1 MYAKLVFRNAK
12 RSVKDYLIYIVTMTI
27 CVTLFYSFLSISSRY
42 YQPDIGS
49 EYNFT
54 ILSDGMKAAI
64 CVITLFLLFLIRFVN
79 HYMLRRKQKEFAV
92 QSIMGMEQK
101 TVGRLFFAETFM
113 MGILSIAIGIF
124 LGVFCS
130 QFITAMLLTTYGKSY
145 ELSWTLFP
153 DTVLLTIGFFIFS
166 FLIVGI
172 FNTRTIRKTK
182 IIDMLAAEK
191 ENDPALKKSRWI
203 AAVVLLFEG
212 FTVWMLLTGVQKI
225 VFYYDGRFAIPAKLM
240 FWGNILFPAIT
251 LLWSGFWL
259 IRKRKTG
266 VSTLLP
272 GLLVCTVLNT
282 VMAASV
288 PALTSRYCGVPVR
301 LCFPL
306 RRKAVGRVHVRQP
319 KVVFH
324 SLRHSST
331 TYKLK
336 LNHGDLKA
344 TQGDTGHAQI
354 DMITSVYAH
363 ILDEDRKINAQKFE
377 SAFYANPDLRSVR
390 PPEEPKESAPATLDL
405 EALVEQLRKSPELA
419 NTLAALLVSAPSEK

>member
-225 VFYYDGRFAIPAKLM
+225 VYYYDGRFAIPAKLM